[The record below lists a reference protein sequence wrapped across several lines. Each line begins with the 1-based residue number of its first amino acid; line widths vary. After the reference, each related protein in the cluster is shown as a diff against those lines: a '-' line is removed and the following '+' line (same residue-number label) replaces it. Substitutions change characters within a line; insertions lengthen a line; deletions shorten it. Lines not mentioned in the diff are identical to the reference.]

1 MAIALGAQAVNSSPG
16 SSQTTHTASIT
27 LSAGDLVVCC
37 VTLRDNRT
45 ITSVTGTVNA
55 TYTQIG
61 TEVSNSNDGSKSAL
75 FYFENSAAG
84 SETVTL
90 TLDTAGR
97 AGLNVSRWT
106 GAATSG
112 ALDQND
118 GAAITSAGTSH
129 NSGSIT
135 TTGAGLIA
143 VAAYTGGPTG
153 GITFTDFT
161 ALTSPDGARHN
172 PFYRIVT
179 GSTAETG
186 DYSTVNSV
194 MSTNK
199 MASFNEAAAAGGTP
213 PSSRLMLLNVG

>member
-118 GAAITSAGTSH
+118 GAAITSTGTSH

-143 VAAYTGGPTG
+143 VAAYTGGTTG
-153 GITFTDFT
+153 GTTFTDFT
-161 ALTSPDGARHN
+161 ALTSPDGARYN

-194 MSTNK
+194 ISTNK